1 MSEAFLSEM
10 KAHARETYPD
20 ECCGFLIGSPP
31 ETDGERRRTISALE
45 RARNEF
51 DGERRRRFLILPA
64 ELREVERRTEQSGRA
79 VVGFYHSH
87 PDHPAQPSQYDQD
100 HAWPWY
106 SVPRPGGYRHERSE
120 GGRFRAG
127 PGHFHLPRDSPCRR
141 PGLRTAPVGNKRVTE
156 SLRTSRERTNH
167 AEDDR
172 QSSHSAAPVRGR
184 GGGARAGGLHG
195 WRSDPHAGG
204 REPRAEAPP
213 VHARG
218 ATPGTS

>member
-1 MSEAFLSEM
+1 MKEVVMSEAFLSEM

-64 ELREVERRTEQSGRA
+64 ELREVERRTEQSERA

-106 SVPRPGGYRHERSE
+106 SYLVLAVTAADVPSVAAFELDPDTSTFHETSLVVVPDSVSLPSVTS
-120 GGRFRAG
+120 G
-127 PGHFHLPRDSPCRR
+127 LPR
-141 PGLRTAPVGNKRVTE
+141 A
-156 SLRTSRERTNH
+156 
-167 AEDDR
+167 
-172 QSSHSAAPVRGR
+172 
-184 GGGARAGGLHG
+184 
-195 WRSDPHAGG
+195 
-204 REPRAEAPP
+204 
-213 VHARG
+213 
-218 ATPGTS
+218 